1 MKFNNINFANKK
13 YKKKQE
19 FLQYKYL
26 MIIIYIKYELH
37 NYIL

>member
-13 YKKKQE
+13 YNKKQE

-26 MIIIYIKYELH
+26 LIIIYIKYGH
-37 NYIL
+37 IT